1 MLEVKK
7 VQFLHFGAQ
16 CPWQA
21 WMKEQAREA
30 AGMLGAEFGAADV
43 TGRPELAGRHGMFFP
58 FLTVVNGLL
67 RFPAPAPARRLV
79 ELAREGISHCI
90 QLPERMSRAVQGDR
104 LRRLTPR
111 SVAHACQ
118 LCLPPDFPVAG
129 QEEKQAW
136 AEAMAQRVKHRD
148 LGLLLFD
155 GGRPVAAL
163 EHLPSPLVPYPL
175 PRKEPALGFITCLY
189 SRGNGLDYRPQ
200 VLESFLKQAHRYGYA
215 EVQVV
220 AGRAGPHP
228 NGPAALFL
236 RHGFHELARLGRIT
250 LEDGCDQMVLLGWL
264 ARPGC

>member
-1 MLEVKK
+1 MLEVKR

-30 AGMLGAEFGAADV
+30 AGLLGADFETVDV
-43 TGRPELAGRHGMFFP
+43 TGRPELAARHNMFFP
-58 FLTVVNGLL
+58 FLTVINGLL
-67 RFPAPAPARRLV
+67 RFPAPATARRLV
-79 ELAREGISHCI
+79 ELARDGVSHCV

-111 SVAHACQ
+111 AVAQACSVCVPAGF
-118 LCLPPDFPVAG
+118 PPDG
-129 QEEKQAW
+129 QRLKQAW
-136 AEAMAQRVKHRD
+136 AEAMALRVKGGD

-163 EHLPSPLVPYPL
+163 EHLPSGLVPYPL
-175 PRKEPALGFITCLY
+175 PRKEPSLGFITCVY

-200 VLESFLKQAHRYGYA
+200 VMETFLRQAHRHGYG

-220 AGRAGPHP
+220 AGRTAPHP
-228 NGPAALFL
+228 NGPAAFFI
-236 RHGFHELARLGRIT
+236 RHGFRELASLGPIV
-250 LEDGCDQMVLLGWL
+250 LEDGYDQMVLLG
-264 ARPGC
+264 RETGRRR